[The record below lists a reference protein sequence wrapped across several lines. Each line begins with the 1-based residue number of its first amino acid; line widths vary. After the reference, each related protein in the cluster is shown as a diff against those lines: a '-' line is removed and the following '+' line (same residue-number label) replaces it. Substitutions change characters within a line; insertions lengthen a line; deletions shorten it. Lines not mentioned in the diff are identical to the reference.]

1 MHLWINTA
9 LKNNR
14 AKPFIHNLFFHFFA
28 IPNRRDARAVEW
40 GGLENRCTGNCTQG
54 RDEPPVVAVPTEAS
68 AFESHTTP
76 NLPAMDTHFTYI
88 LFSEKFDKYYI
99 GHTKDVQKRLG
110 QHNAGF
116 EKSTK
121 PYMPWRLECFVAKET
136 KAEAMCLENKL
147 KNLNRK
153 RLIAFMD
160 KYCPKKQQG

>member
-1 MHLWINTA
+1 
-9 LKNNR
+9 
-14 AKPFIHNLFFHFFA
+14 
-28 IPNRRDARAVEW
+28 
-40 GGLENRCTGNCTQG
+40 
-54 RDEPPVVAVPTEAS
+54 
-68 AFESHTTP
+68 
-76 NLPAMDTHFTYI
+76 MDTHFIYI

-136 KAEAMCLENKL
+136 KAEAMSLENKL